1 MAFMVTQPA
10 MSRRVVDRVD
20 EHGATQIIDP
30 ISIQT
35 IEAGDRIYLLLLKKD
50 LKKLEKNLG
59 S

>member
-1 MAFMVTQPA
+1 MAL
-10 MSRRVVDRVD
+10 VDRVD